1 MCQGL
6 RERHTK
12 CVCERSMQER
22 ERERESEKGIQTT
35 FYRPFERQIK
45 KNIF

>member
-22 ERERESEKGIQTT
+22 ERERERVRKEFKQLFIDRLSGK
-35 FYRPFERQIK
+35 
-45 KNIF
+45 